1 MRDIILAPSFDAEFF
16 AISSYIEDMFGILA
30 ADQFEADF
38 KQTARRLAELPLI
51 GTQDH
56 GYQTDLYGFVF
67 RPNWIFYRFTDEKI
81 VFLHV
86 RSDEMSKDEQYFLE

>member
-1 MRDIILAPSFDAEFF
+1 MRDISLAPSFDAEFF
-16 AISSYIEDMFGILA
+16 AISSYIEDMFGIRA

-51 GTQDH
+51 GKQDH
-56 GYQTDLYGFVF
+56 GYLTDLYGFVF

-81 VFLHV
+81 VFLHI
-86 RSDEMSKDEQYFLE
+86 RSDEMSKGEQYFLE